1 MSNVN
6 MKEPDYRSWP
16 LKKPQLLNLQ
26 AYTCS
31 DIMEQPQEKKK
42 KFKFTSSRCQNV
54 NMKESDYRNWPLNNP
69 QLLTFTLNL

>member
-31 DIMEQPQEKKK
+31 DIMEQPQEKKIK
-42 KFKFTSSRCQNV
+42 SNSHPVDVK
-54 NMKESDYRNWPLNNP
+54 M
-69 QLLTFTLNL
+69 